1 MTLDIFRILK
11 EDPWI
16 KPGILFLELNESVS
30 KRTYIKVV
38 SKAIDL
44 CLDICYIFSIEMNE
58 R

>member
-30 KRTYIKVV
+30 KRTYIKIVLKVV
-38 SKAIDL
+38 DL
-44 CLDICYIFSIEMNE
+44 CLYMCYIFSIKSNE